1 MSTLERPPWSRR
13 TFQFSHPEWMLADF
27 IERLRGTADRLAAL
41 LADVPAARVHAP
53 VEGSWSI
60 AQHAGHLA
68 DVEELW
74 KQRVEDLRAG
84 RTILTPAQGP
94 YFTELAAR
102 HVGRPILDILAEFA
116 HRRNWYV
123 EALAGADAAL
133 QERRAFHE
141 RLKCDMRLVDGAQLV
156 AEHDDHHLLRIR
168 ALLGAAAGAE

>member
-84 RTILTPAQGP
+84 RTILTPARGP

-123 EALAGADAAL
+123 DALAGADCV
-133 QERRAFHE
+133 F
-141 RLKCDMRLVDGAQLV
+141 RLMSITRFGSCRSPISAHVD
-156 AEHDDHHLLRIR
+156 HPFR
-168 ALLGAAAGAE
+168 